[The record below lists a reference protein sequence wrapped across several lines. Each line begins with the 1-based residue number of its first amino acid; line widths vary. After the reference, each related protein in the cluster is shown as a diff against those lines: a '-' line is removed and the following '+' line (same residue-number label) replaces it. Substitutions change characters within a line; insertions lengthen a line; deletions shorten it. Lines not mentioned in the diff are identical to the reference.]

1 MEVSWVVVKPLLY
14 TIVSLWD
21 KIQILSFQT
30 TATVVAEAT
39 VVVIAM
45 GEAEATAAT
54 VEAEA
59 TGMGKKKDVPRLLEL
74 PSTTDI
80 SVTVTPSG

>member
-1 MEVSWVVVKPLLY
+1 M
-14 TIVSLWD
+14 
-21 KIQILSFQT
+21 
-30 TATVVAEAT
+30 VAEAT

-80 SVTVTPSG
+80 FGYSDTLGIREKWHSKQILAYSDTFW